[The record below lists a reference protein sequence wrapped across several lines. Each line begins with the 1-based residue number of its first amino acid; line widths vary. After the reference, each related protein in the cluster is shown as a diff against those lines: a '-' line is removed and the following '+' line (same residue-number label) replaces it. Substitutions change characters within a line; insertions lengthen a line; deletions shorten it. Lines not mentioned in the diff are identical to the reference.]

1 MSYDLSTIGLKGIEA
16 AQNTLNSIA
25 NRSALEVQ
33 TATAQHKL
41 DDELQ
46 EESIAQRAMDA
57 YNQLNILTPQQQQG
71 QDQAR
76 DTLDQNAQTA
86 FNRVVSG
93 KPGDPSASASGFPED
108 PGARLEYLGN
118 AYLRAGM
125 TARGQE
131 ALKAAQ
137 DYRQGDASIEQ
148 TQLDSAKIRLE
159 NMHATANFVAN
170 HIGQNESE
178 FRLFQQNLQNPP
190 NQEWRQVRA
199 SIGERETE
207 MLLEQQWT
215 PDLQAYYASTALSI
229 KDKAELAL
237 QSQSAQQRQREHA
250 DLQADRLMGRRL
262 QQAQLD
268 ETRQY
273 HARLSSNA
281 GGRAAAVTPPSDN
294 ERGAIADVLRSS
306 GIFSD
311 AALDSGGNFA
321 DSGTSN
327 SFNLMVLDVAGRVRQ
342 MLPNYPG
349 KTYEQVAQ
357 IAIAEMQVSGD
368 LVSHYRT
375 YPDENNAVVPGSRT
389 VEFKQPGSFNRPLE
403 LPAGSGDDFERALKP
418 GNWYVTP
425 GQTRPSYWNGKS
437 FTRTSTPTQSRD

>member
-57 YNQLNILTPQQQQG
+57 YNQLNILTPQQQQD

-93 KPGDPSASASGFPED
+93 KPGEPSANGFPED

-131 ALKAAQ
+131 SLKAAQ

-148 TQLDSAKIRLE
+148 TQLSSAKIRLE

-250 DLQADRLMGRRL
+250 DLQADRLMGRQL
-262 QQAQLD
+262 QQAQLT
-268 ETRQY
+268 ETQQY

-281 GGRAAAVTPPSDN
+281 GGRAAAVTPPNDN
-294 ERGAIADVLRSS
+294 ERGAIADVLKSS

-311 AALDSGGNFA
+311 AALDDKGNFA
-321 DSGTSN
+321 DSGTAN
-327 SFNLMVLDVAGRVRQ
+327 SFNLAILDVAGRVRQ

-357 IAIAEMQVSGD
+357 IAVADMQVSGD

-389 VEFKQPGSFNRPLE
+389 VEFKQPGSFNRPLD
-403 LPAGSGDDFERALKP
+403 LPAGSGEDFEQGLKP

-437 FTRTSTPTQSRD
+437 FTRNATARQSSDN